1 MSIIVNNK
9 IYLTTKEVAEKCNI
23 TVQTVR
29 DWRIN
34 KGLKFNKIGLKKFI
48 YSEIELEK
56 FLKGE

>member
-1 MSIIVNNK
+1 MPIVINNR

-34 KGLKFNKIGLKKFI
+34 KGLKSNQIGKKKFI
-48 YSEIELEK
+48 YSELELEK